1 MTWRSLYAC
10 SNGWRG
16 LQPGCFEGMELPSCN
31 AWELPSPAHCILDS
45 PDLGWMAAAGGASEL
60 LVVVTG
66 DCVQV
71 TLHSVAH
78 VYEFLP
84 CVQARTC

>member
-16 LQPGCFEGMELPSCN
+16 LQPGCFEVMELPSCN

-45 PDLGWMAAAGGASEL
+45 PDLG
-60 LVVVTG
+60 
-66 DCVQV
+66 
-71 TLHSVAH
+71 
-78 VYEFLP
+78 
-84 CVQARTC
+84 